1 MQRRLH
7 YILLISI
14 SIFLASCN
22 SDIIDKP
29 NNDEVPATK
38 AYSNRSVIQWNLIYL
53 DIEKDHPSFRP
64 ATTARALAYIHMA
77 AYQTALPGM
86 DGYKSISDV
95 LNIPT
100 LPKTPQNKKINYEI
114 ALNAAFRTTLKHF
127 FFAMNQTQLKLIE
140 LNYDKLNYEYGVD
153 WKQEDIENSIEWG
166 EQVADAVIQFAITD
180 GTAEQQIRDIRPAS
194 YRPPVGDGLWEPT
207 APDFGRAIYP
217 FWGSAR
223 RFAISEG
230 EMKSPAPPQ
239 FSTDVNSEYYK
250 NFKEVYDRVKARPYV
265 EQWIAEFWSDDIT
278 GLTFS
283 PPARTFAIANQL
295 VEKEKYDLEKT
306 LHLYLKLGLAS
317 NDAAVSAWYN
327 KYIYNVERP
336 TNYITKYIDPSFK
349 PTLGRAINN
358 EGLSPAFPGYPSG
371 HSTFGGVQEIILAG
385 FFGENYTFTDRC
397 HENRNEFFGAPRTY
411 FSFRELAEENAY
423 SRIYIGVHPRM
434 DCEEG
439 LRLGRLVAQ
448 KVLDLNF
455 RN

>member
-1 MQRRLH
+1 MQRHLRL
-7 YILLISI
+7 LL
-14 SIFLASCN
+14 FLALAAFISSCN

-29 NNDEVPATK
+29 NNDDVPATK
-38 AYSNRSVIQWNLIYL
+38 AYSNRSVVQWNLIYL

-64 ATTARALAYIHMA
+64 ATTARALGYIHMA
-77 AYQTALPGM
+77 AYQAALPGM
-86 DGYKSISDV
+86 DGYKSVSEV
-95 LNIPT
+95 LNIPA
-100 LPKTPQNKKINYEI
+100 LPKTPKSKKINYEI

-140 LNYDKLNYEYGVD
+140 LQYDKLNYEYGVD
-153 WKQEDIENSIEWG
+153 WEKEDIENSIEWG
-166 EQVADAVIQFAITD
+166 EEVADAVIQFAITD
-180 GTAEQQIRDIRPAS
+180 GTAEQQIRDIRPSS
-194 YRPPVGDGLWEPT
+194 YIAPVGDGLWEPT
-207 APDFGRAIYP
+207 APDYGRAIYP

-223 RFAISEG
+223 RFAISER
-230 EMKSPAPPQ
+230 EMKSIPPPP

-295 VEKEKYDLEKT
+295 VEAEKYDLEKT

-327 KYIYNVERP
+327 KYVYNVERP
-336 TNYITKYIDPSFK
+336 TNYITKYIDPTFK

-371 HSTFGGVQEIILAG
+371 HSTFAGVQEVILAE

-455 RN
+455 RS

>member
-127 FFAMNQTQLKLIE
+127 FFPMNQTQLKFIE

-194 YRPPVGDGLWEPT
+194 YRPPVGDGLWEKT
-207 APDFGRAIYP
+207 APDFGRAIYH

-223 RFAISEG
+223 RFDISEG

-295 VEKEKYDLEKT
+295 V
-306 LHLYLKLGLAS
+306 
-317 NDAAVSAWYN
+317 
-327 KYIYNVERP
+327 
-336 TNYITKYIDPSFK
+336 
-349 PTLGRAINN
+349 
-358 EGLSPAFPGYPSG
+358 
-371 HSTFGGVQEIILAG
+371 
-385 FFGENYTFTDRC
+385 
-397 HENRNEFFGAPRTY
+397 
-411 FSFRELAEENAY
+411 
-423 SRIYIGVHPRM
+423 
-434 DCEEG
+434 
-439 LRLGRLVAQ
+439 
-448 KVLDLNF
+448 
-455 RN
+455 